1 MSKWLLGVKVLTVGG
16 GRKKYGMGEGKK
28 EPCVQLEMGI
38 EDVSRGSLIL
48 IDADMCREHTH
59 FPAPPPEEA

>member
-28 EPCVQLEMGI
+28 EPCVQLEIGI
-38 EDVSRGSLIL
+38 EDVSTGSLFL
-48 IDADMCREHTH
+48 VDTDMCREYTY
-59 FPAPPPEEA
+59 FPAPSTEEA